1 LSGGLGIIAGILV
14 ARHLKSTEDM
24 FDSRSEPAY
33 GVTDV
38 GARLSRDQL
47 VQVVQGMKAGNA
59 GSAMPPLPDMTEQQ
73 MNDLVDFEK
82 VTLFVL

>member
-1 LSGGLGIIAGILV
+1 
-14 ARHLKSTEDM
+14 
-24 FDSRSEPAY
+24 
-33 GVTDV
+33 
-38 GARLSRDQL
+38 
-47 VQVVQGMKAGNA
+47 MKAGNA